1 MNARNF
7 KLGLLTLVAAA
18 GATAVWMLARAERE
32 PAHLTAAEPN
42 YFAFVRSMDGTRPDG
57 DIRQDA
63 ADQLVIN
70 AELGHLFDYYLAGLG
85 EQSLAAI
92 QAEIHRELDRRLRP
106 TAATQAKLLL
116 EHYLQY
122 KRALVDVERG
132 LAPAAAASTPAST
145 PAAAARQRLDAM
157 QRLRRDYFT
166 EQEIAGLFAD
176 SDAYDSAAIARME
189 IMADTSLTPEQRKQ
203 KLAAL
208 DARLPAAVREDREAP
223 TRVLRLE
230 DAVQQ
235 ARAKGADDNEVY
247 RLRAAALSPAAA
259 ARFADLDREE
269 ADWKRRITDYQAQ
282 RKQLMNGPAAP
293 SDATLQQLRDA
304 AFTPD
309 EQKRLAAYE

>member
-1 MNARNF
+1 MNAN
-7 KLGLLTLVAAA
+7 KLKLSLLVLGAVAAA
-18 GATAVWMLARAERE
+18 SAVWMLARAERE
-32 PAHLTAAEPN
+32 PAHLTTAEPN
-42 YFAFVRSMDGTRPDG
+42 YFAFVRSMEGTRPDG

-63 ADQLVIN
+63 ADQLIVN

-85 EQSLAAI
+85 EQPLAAI
-92 QAEIHRELDRRLRP
+92 QAGIGRELERRLRP
-106 TAATQAKLLL
+106 AAARQAKLLL

-122 KRALVDVERG
+122 KRALVDAERG
-132 LAPAAAASTPAST
+132 LKPAPA
-145 PAAAARQRLDAM
+145 PAAAARQRLDTM

-176 SDAYDSAAIARME
+176 GDAYDNAAIARME

-208 DARLPAAVREDREAP
+208 DAKLPAALREDREAP

-230 DAVQQ
+230 KSVQQ
-235 ARAKGADDNEVY
+235 ARARGADDNEVY

-269 ADWKRRITDYQAQ
+269 ADWQRRIADYQAQ

-293 SDATLQQLRDA
+293 SDAALQQLRDA

>member
-1 MNARNF
+1 MNARNL
-7 KLGLLTLVAAA
+7 KLGVLALVAGA
-18 GATAVWMLARAERE
+18 GTAAVWMLARAERE

-42 YFAFVRSMDGTRPDG
+42 YFAFVRSMEGTRPDG

-63 ADQLVIN
+63 ADQLVVN

-92 QAEIHRELDRRLRP
+92 QTEIHRELDRRLRP

-132 LAPAAAASTPAST
+132 LTPAGAPPAT

-208 DARLPAAVREDREAP
+208 DGKLPASVREDREAP
-223 TRVLRLE
+223 TRVLRLDE
-230 DAVQQ
+230 SVQQ

-269 ADWKRRITDYQAQ
+269 ADWTRRITDYQSQ
-282 RKQLMNGPAAP
+282 RKQLMSGPVAP
-293 SDATLQQLRDA
+293 SEAALQQLRDS

>member
-1 MNARNF
+1 MNARNL
-7 KLGLLTLVAAA
+7 KLGLLALFACA
-18 GATAVWMLARAERE
+18 GGASVWMLARAERE

-42 YFAFVRSMDGTRPDG
+42 YFAFVRSMEGTRPDG

-63 ADQLVIN
+63 ADQLVVN

-92 QAEIHRELDRRLRP
+92 QAEIGRELDRRLRP
-106 TAATQAKLLL
+106 TAATQARLLL

-122 KRALVDVERG
+122 KRALVDIERG
-132 LAPAAAASTPAST
+132 LQPAPT
-145 PAAAARQRLDAM
+145 PAASARQRLDAM

-166 EQEIAGLFAD
+166 EKEIDGLFAD
-176 SDAYDSAAIARME
+176 SDAYDSAAIARMD

-208 DARLPAAVREDREAP
+208 DARLPKPLREDREAP

-230 DAVQQ
+230 ESVQQ
-235 ARAKGADDNEVY
+235 ARASGADDNEVY

-269 ADWKRRITDYQAQ
+269 ADWKRRITEYQAQ
-282 RKQLMNGPAAP
+282 RKQLMSGPAAP
-293 SDATLQQLRDA
+293 SDAALQQLRDA
-304 AFTPD
+304 AFSPD

>member
-1 MNARNF
+1 MNAKNL
-7 KLGLLTLVAAA
+7 KLGLLVMIACGGAAS
-18 GATAVWMLARAERE
+18 VWLARAERE
-32 PAHLTAAEPN
+32 PAHRTAAEPN

-63 ADQLVIN
+63 ADQLVVN

-92 QAEIHRELDRRLRP
+92 QAEIGRELDRRLRP

-132 LAPAAAASTPAST
+132 LTPAAAAGSAPAVT

-176 SDAYDSAAIARME
+176 SDAYDSDAIARLE

-208 DARLPAAVREDREAP
+208 DGKLPASVREDREAP

-230 DAVQQ
+230 ESVQQ

-269 ADWKRRITDYQAQ
+269 ADWQRRISDYQAQ

-293 SDATLQQLRDA
+293 SDAALQQLRDA

>member
-1 MNARNF
+1 MNAKKL
-7 KLGLLTLVAAA
+7 KLGLLALAACG
-18 GATAVWMLARAERE
+18 GAALVWMMARAERE

-42 YFAFVRSMDGTRPDG
+42 YFAFVRSMEGTRPDG

-63 ADQLVIN
+63 ADQLVVN

-92 QAEIHRELDRRLRP
+92 QAEIGRELDRRLRP
-106 TAATQAKLLL
+106 SAAAQAKLLL

-132 LAPAAAASTPAST
+132 LTPADAPASA
-145 PAAAARQRLDAM
+145 PAAAARQRLEAM
-157 QRLRRDYFT
+157 QRLRHDYFT
-166 EQEIAGLFAD
+166 EQEITGLFAD

-208 DARLPAAVREDREAP
+208 DARLPASVREDREAP

-230 DAVQQ
+230 ESVQQ

-259 ARFADLDREE
+259 ARLADLDREQ
-269 ADWKRRITDYQAQ
+269 ADWKRRISDYQAQ

-293 SDATLQQLRDA
+293 SEAALQQLRDA
-304 AFTPD
+304 GFTPD